1 MIDIDLKEVLA
12 EFGDTLGIGLAF
24 DEKGTCMLTVG
35 DDTPIIIQANEEDS
49 SLTLSCALRDAMPE
63 TMSLDQAQNILALAL
78 DPYDRGVAS
87 PVVGRDAE
95 SGLVVLYEVLA
106 PSMLRRMPLLEVFT
120 DFMTTRKAVMA
131 MLEEQVEAPL
141 SFGEA
146 TNRLWV

>member
-1 MIDIDLKEVLA
+1 MVHVDLKKVLA

-24 DEKGTCMLTVG
+24 DEMGTCMLTVG
-35 DDTPIIIQANEEDS
+35 DETPIIIQANEEDS
-49 SLTLSCALRDAMPE
+49 SLTLSSALRDAMPE
-63 TMSLDQAQNILALAL
+63 TMSLDQAQSILALAL

-106 PSMLRRMPLLEVFT
+106 PSMLRRTPLSEFFT

-131 MLEEQVEAPL
+131 MLDEQVEAPL